1 MNTPKVN
8 LGQSVFQDTYMVT
21 GSVFE
26 PYRKLRTI
34 ELQIKDLKDSL
45 KTAEFNLRKSDVKLK
60 NLDPKNELDAIEIE
74 EIEYSKEGSKDLIYD
89 SLERLLNYE
98 NLKKELIDSVDEEYW
113 NAGFEAA
120 EEKHWIGYYSKKMAI
135 EMITT
140 GHIGQG
146 TLEQIAVLPN
156 KMITLILTDASENRG
171 ILTGKFKE
179 ADDLFTKRI
188 EEQNKLADNR

>member
-21 GSVFE
+21 GAVFE
-26 PYRKLRTI
+26 PYRRLRTI
-34 ELQIKDLKDSL
+34 ELQIRDLKDSL
-45 KTAEFNLRKSDVKLK
+45 KTAEFNLRKSNIKLK
-60 NLDPKNELDAIEIE
+60 NLNSKDELEAIEIE
-74 EIEYSKEGSKDLIYD
+74 EIEYSREGSKELISD
-89 SLERLLNYE
+89 SIERLRNYE

-120 EEKHWIGYYSKKMAI
+120 EEKHWISYYAKKMSI

-146 TLEQIAVLPN
+146 TLDQISVLPD

-179 ADDLFTKRI
+179 ADDLFIKRI
-188 EEQNKLADNR
+188 EEQNKLVDNR